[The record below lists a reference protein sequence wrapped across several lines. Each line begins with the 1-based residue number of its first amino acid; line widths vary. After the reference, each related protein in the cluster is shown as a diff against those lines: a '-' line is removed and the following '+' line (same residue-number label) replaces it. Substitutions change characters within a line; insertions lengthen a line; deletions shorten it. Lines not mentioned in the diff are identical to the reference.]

1 MSIAAS
7 RWVQRWR
14 VRTGYPLAVLCLW
27 LAWRA
32 HPTGESILL
41 GSIVAIIGLLI
52 RASAAGYLRKSQSL
66 ATSGP
71 YARTR
76 NPLYFGS
83 AFLAA
88 AFAIASRS
96 WIVAI
101 LLGVY
106 FSVFY
111 YAVMRKE
118 EAELRVRY
126 NPEFDAYEQRVP
138 LFWPRLGATGQ
149 PPGPGFSWPQY
160 LRNREYRAAIGVT
173 LLMAV
178 FGAMAI
184 CQK

>member
-1 MSIAAS
+1 MSKPGS
-7 RWVQRWR
+7 LFVRWR
-14 VRTGYPLAVLCLW
+14 VRTGYPLALICLW

-32 HPTGESILL
+32 GPTGRSILY
-41 GSIVAIIGLLI
+41 GSTVGLLGLLI
-52 RASAAGYLRKSQSL
+52 RASAAGYLRKNDAL
-66 ATSGP
+66 ASSGP

-96 WIVAI
+96 WIVAL

-106 FSVFY
+106 FGVFY

-118 EAELRVRY
+118 EADLRARFG
-126 NPEFDAYEQRVP
+126 EKFDEYQRRVP
-138 LFWPRLGATGQ
+138 LFWPRLGTMGASAGAD
-149 PPGPGFSWPQY
+149 FSWPQY
-160 LRNREYRAAIGVT
+160 LRNREYRAAVGFA

-178 FGAMAI
+178 FGAMAVWR
-184 CQK
+184 K